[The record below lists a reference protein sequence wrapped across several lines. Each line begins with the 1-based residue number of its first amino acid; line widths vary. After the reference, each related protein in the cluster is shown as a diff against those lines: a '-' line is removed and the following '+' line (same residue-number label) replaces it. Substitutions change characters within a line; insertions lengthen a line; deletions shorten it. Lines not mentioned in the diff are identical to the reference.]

1 MCLAGTVVASR
12 SLTQEVA
19 GSSLFTVMTNIFVTE
34 FSKFNETFKKNSIV
48 HLPLAHHPYY
58 PLQFPHFVYLSYY
71 INAHQLTPTLP
82 ISHIVFKMHHLKCSA
97 ISFMPIS
104 ANELEDGISFSKA
117 TKSAKNSTG
126 TSEAH
131 RQRLVLGWQESYSVG
146 ALPFGYIYCCICCDL
161 LSIILLFPDFCL

>member
-1 MCLAGTVVASR
+1 MCLAGTVVASW

-97 ISFMPIS
+97 ISFMS
-104 ANELEDGISFSKA
+104 ANELEDGISFGKARQKIRQALQKRTDKDWCWDGKKA
-117 TKSAKNSTG
+117 TPWERFPLATSTAVF
-126 TSEAH
+126 T
-131 RQRLVLGWQESYSVG
+131 V
-146 ALPFGYIYCCICCDL
+146 IYCQ
-161 LSIILLFPDFCL
+161 

>member
-1 MCLAGTVVASR
+1 
-12 SLTQEVA
+12 
-19 GSSLFTVMTNIFVTE
+19 MTNIFVTE
-34 FSKFNETFKKNSIV
+34 FGKFNETFKKNSIV

-117 TKSAKNSTG
+117 TKSAKKFDRYFRSAQTKIG
-126 TSEAH
+126 VGMARKLH
-131 RQRLVLGWQESYSVG
+131 RGSASLWLH
-146 ALPFGYIYCCICCDL
+146 L
-161 LSIILLFPDFCL
+161 LLYLL